1 MFSPCVD
8 TESNVD
14 LSIMFFVCKK
24 LTMFAYL
31 YSYKWWGQSHL
42 SHQISPVFSLLN
54 FVNGLMVKLC
64 VSTDC
69 TTASIKKILIFL
81 CLFCFAYSFCL
92 VFCFSFKFSFH
103 CGEGGYKDEGQMQ
116 GDWEIRW
123 IGRQDVTSK
132 TNQ

>member
-1 MFSPCVD
+1 MFSWYFLWNIIFQILFSPCVD

-69 TTASIKKILIFL
+69 TTASIKKILIF
-81 CLFCFAYSFCL
+81 CVCFALLIHFVWFSVFLLNL
-92 VFCFSFKFSFH
+92 VFIV
-103 CGEGGYKDEGQMQ
+103 GRVVTRTKDKCKET
-116 GDWEIRW
+116 
-123 IGRQDVTSK
+123 GR
-132 TNQ
+132 